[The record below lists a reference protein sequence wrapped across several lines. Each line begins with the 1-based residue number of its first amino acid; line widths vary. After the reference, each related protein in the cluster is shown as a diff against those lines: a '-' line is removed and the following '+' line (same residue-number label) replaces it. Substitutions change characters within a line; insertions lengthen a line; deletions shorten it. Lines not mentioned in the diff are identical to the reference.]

1 MPRPRSRVRYGSLL
15 SMAPAT
21 RPAPRPASR
30 AVPSVDPWMAG
41 EMFVSPHIE
50 ERRRGF
56 ALLVGSEIARRSP
69 LTQHL
74 LTSRVDESDVALR
87 AHIIQAV
94 ADYFEVRGREFRYPP
109 EIRAAVAGHLR
120 KYDRA
125 QVLALLETHRLPEDG
140 AINLG
145 LESLSCLLERVPNAS
160 LHLTRLAGDKT
171 VGIELRCA
179 AVELIGR
186 VGFTDAVATLE
197 GLEARIEGRR
207 AGQLTML
214 FAPPDHPDEAA
225 LLPAI
230 KEALQQ
236 LKEND

>member
-1 MPRPRSRVRYGSLL
+1 MPRPRSRIRYSSLL
-15 SMAPAT
+15 SPAPAT
-21 RPAPRPASR
+21 RPTPRPTSR

-41 EMFVSPHIE
+41 EMFVSPHVE

-56 ALLVGSEIARRSP
+56 ALLVGSEIARRSL

-74 LTSRVDESDVALR
+74 LTSRVDELDVALR
-87 AHIIQAV
+87 AQIIQAV
-94 ADYFEVRGREFRYPP
+94 ADYFEVRGREYRYPP

-120 KYDRA
+120 KYDRP
-125 QVLALLETHRLPEDG
+125 QVLALLETHPLPEDG
-140 AINLG
+140 IVNLSS
-145 LESLSCLLERVPNAS
+145 ESLSCLLERIPNAS

-171 VGIELRCA
+171 VVLDLRCA

-186 VGFTDAVATLE
+186 VGFTDAVSTLE

-214 FAPPDHPDEAA
+214 FAPPDYPDEAT
-225 LLPAI
+225 LLPTI
-230 KEALQQ
+230 KEALSQ
-236 LKEND
+236 LKDND

>member
-1 MPRPRSRVRYGSLL
+1 
-15 SMAPAT
+15 
-21 RPAPRPASR
+21 
-30 AVPSVDPWMAG
+30 MAG
-41 EMFVSPHIE
+41 EMFVSPHVE

-74 LTSRVDESDVALR
+74 LTSRVDEPDVPLR
-87 AHIIQAV
+87 AQIIQAV
-94 ADYFEVRGREFRYPP
+94 ADYFEVRGREYRYPP

-120 KYDRA
+120 KYDRPH
-125 QVLALLETHRLPEDG
+125 VLALLETHRLPEEG
-140 AINLG
+140 GQGLG
-145 LESLSCLLERVPNAS
+145 PESLSRLLERVPNAS

-171 VGIELRCA
+171 VGMELRCA

-186 VGFTDAVATLE
+186 VGFTDAVSTLE
-197 GLEARIEGRR
+197 GLETRIEGRR

-230 KEALQQ
+230 KAALSQ
-236 LKEND
+236 LNDND

>member
-1 MPRPRSRVRYGSLL
+1 MSRPRSRVRYSSLL
-15 SMAPAT
+15 SPAPAT

-30 AVPSVDPWMAG
+30 AVPTVDPWMAG
-41 EMFVSPHIE
+41 EMFVSPHVE

-56 ALLVGSEIARRSP
+56 ALLVGSEITRRSA

-74 LTSRVDESDVALR
+74 LASRLDEPDMPLR
-87 AHIIQAV
+87 AQIIQAI
-94 ADYFEVRGREFRYPP
+94 ADYFEVREREYRYPP

-120 KYDRA
+120 QYDRP
-125 QVLALLETHRLPEDG
+125 QVLALLETQGSPEDG
-140 AINLG
+140 ALNLG
-145 LESLSCLLERVPNAS
+145 SESLSRLLERIPNAS

-171 VGIELRCA
+171 VGLELRCA

-214 FAPPDHPDEAA
+214 FAPPDYPDEAT

-230 KEALQQ
+230 KEALNQ
-236 LKEND
+236 LRDND